1 MKQGFFRHT
10 PMLLAVLLLAAC
22 AGHAQS
28 QTAGRDQAV
37 PESAAPFNGQWKF
50 RFCPEGVPSED
61 DCGGFSVDLRQK
73 GDRVCGLYFGSS
85 VGYFGGS
92 VTGLGQIDEGAVNSG
107 VVIGRTAVLVA
118 TSGRNGSMYLI
129 RARLGADDSLEWQEL
144 DQIWQDPNGSDTAIM
159 GTDENRPLPKTA
171 NQPSAEASACF
182 NHKEEANP

>member
-1 MKQGFFRHT
+1 MKQGFFRHS

-37 PESAAPFNGQWKF
+37 SESAAPFNGQWKF

-73 GDRVCGLYFGSS
+73 GDRVCGLYFGSR

-92 VTGLGQIDEGAVNSG
+92 VTGLGQIDEGTINSG

-118 TSGRNGSMYLI
+118 TSGRDSSMYLI
-129 RARLGADDSLEWQEL
+129 RARLGADDSLEWREL
-144 DQIWQDPNGSDTAIM
+144 EQIWEAPSGSGDGFTDTYHK
-159 GTDENRPLPKTA
+159 PLPKTA

-182 NHKEEANP
+182 NHREEVIP